1 MRALTLSL
9 AALCVLSLS
18 SAASAA
24 VVFRAGPVRVAVGP
38 RYVAPVPA
46 VRARRAYVRHEVH
59 ERRVT
64 AWNNLI
70 DAIDEE

>member
-9 AALCVLSLS
+9 AALLVMSLG

-24 VVFRAGPVRVAVGP
+24 IVFRAGPVRVGVG
-38 RYVAPVPA
+38 RRFVAPAPA
-46 VRARRAYVRHEVH
+46 ARVRRAYVRHEIH
-59 ERRVT
+59 DNRVN

-70 DAIDEE
+70 DAVQQ

>member
-9 AALCVLSLS
+9 AALLVMSLS

-24 VVFRAGPVRVAVGP
+24 IIFRAGPARVAVG
-38 RYVAPVPA
+38 RRLVAPAPA
-46 VRARRAYVRHEVH
+46 VRVRRAHVRHEIH
-59 ERRVT
+59 QNRVN

-70 DAIDEE
+70 DAVQQ